1 VIFLAG
7 AFFIL
12 MISKE
17 LVHKVQRE
25 SVHLV
30 EAAKA
35 LIEASKKTGVQFV
48 NVELDLSRTL
58 AERALASFSTGDLDD
73 AMRTARGARHWHR
86 TAWKF
91 LPTLKVTAEQREL
104 IEEKLAERE
113 VMMAKL
119 NGMK

>member
-1 VIFLAG
+1 
-7 AFFIL
+7 

-17 LVHKVQRE
+17 LIHKVQRE

-30 EAAKA
+30 EAAKT
-35 LIEASKKTGVQFV
+35 LIEVSMKTGVQFV

-58 AERALASFSTGDLDD
+58 AERALASFSTGDLDN
-73 AMRTARGARHWHR
+73 AMRTARGARHAHR

-91 LPTLKVTAEQREL
+91 LPALNVTAEQRGL
-104 IEEKLAERE
+104 IEEKLAELE

-119 NGMK
+119 SVKQMEAKPES

>member
-7 AFFIL
+7 AFFSL

-35 LIEASKKTGVQFV
+35 LIEASMKTGVQFV

-58 AERALASFSTGDLDD
+58 A
-73 AMRTARGARHWHR
+73 
-86 TAWKF
+86 
-91 LPTLKVTAEQREL
+91 
-104 IEEKLAERE
+104 
-113 VMMAKL
+113 
-119 NGMK
+119 

>member
-25 SVHLV
+25 SVHV

-104 IEEKLAERE
+104 IEEKLAELE